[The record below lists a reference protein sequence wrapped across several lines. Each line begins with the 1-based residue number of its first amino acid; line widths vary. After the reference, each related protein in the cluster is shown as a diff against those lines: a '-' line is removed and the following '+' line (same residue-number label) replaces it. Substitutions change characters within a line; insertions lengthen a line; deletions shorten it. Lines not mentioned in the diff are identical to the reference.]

1 MVRIKVLD
9 WGPDHVPARLWFDVS
24 LAVASPLI
32 EEALGREGGIHLS
45 IPLYLVAQAS
55 IAGKHIFGVLIS
67 EPRGVVGDRR
77 VASVWCEG
85 SEARGWEVGS
95 CCCLCAVVGA
105 VGVECAELGEGERRE
120 D

>member
-1 MVRIKVLD
+1 MVWIKVD
-9 WGPDHVPARLWFDVS
+9 WGPDHSPARLWFDVS

-45 IPLYLVAQAS
+45 IPLHLVAQAS
-55 IAGKHIFGVLIS
+55 VAGEHIFGVLIS
-67 EPRGVVGDRR
+67 EPRAEVGDRG
-77 VASVWCEG
+77 VAGVWREG

-95 CCCLCAVVGA
+95 CSCLCAVVGA
-105 VGVECAELGEGERRE
+105 VGVGGAELGEGERKE